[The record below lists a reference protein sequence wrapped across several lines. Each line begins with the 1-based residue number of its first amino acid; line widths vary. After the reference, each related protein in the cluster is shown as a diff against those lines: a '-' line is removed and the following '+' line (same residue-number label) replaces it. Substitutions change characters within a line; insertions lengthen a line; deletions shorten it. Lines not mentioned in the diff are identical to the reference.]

1 MIGGDENLPRRGL
14 MFVLS
19 SPSGA
24 GKTTLAA
31 RLLAADNLLTLSVSA
46 TTRAARPGEVHGRD
60 YFFVSEEEF
69 FAMRERR
76 EFLEWAYVF
85 GNYYGT
91 PKQAVI
97 EILERGCDVLLDID
111 WQGAQQLHQHR
122 DKDVV
127 SIFILP
133 PSMTELESRLRK
145 RAQDTDAVIQG
156 RLEGAADEITH
167 WAEYDYVLLND
178 DFDATAA
185 KMDTILRAE
194 RLKRFRQTWLTEF
207 VGQLLSQK

>member
-91 PKQAVI
+91 PKGPVT
-97 EILERGCDVLLDID
+97 EILSNGCDVLFDID
-111 WQGAQQLHQHR
+111 WQGAQQLDQIAGE
-122 DKDVV
+122 DVV
-127 SIFILP
+127 KVFILP
-133 PSMTELESRLRK
+133 PSREELESRLRRRNQDPEEVV
-145 RAQDTDAVIQG
+145 RARMVKADT
-156 RLEGAADEITH
+156 EMSH
-167 WAEYDYVLLND
+167 WAEYDYVIINQELDRSERILHSILL
-178 DFDATAA
+178 
-185 KMDTILRAE
+185 AE
-194 RLKRFRQTWLTEF
+194 RLKRRRQI
-207 VGQLLSQK
+207 GLSSVVNQMMRGD